1 MKHSSAPVTEARL
14 EAALLQS
21 ASIAASD
28 PRYRPI
34 FDRIECELLDLRE
47 TEPVAR
53 ARIHLRNQSADGTH
67 ARIS

>member
-1 MKHSSAPVTEARL
+1 MKREPVTEARL

-21 ASIAASD
+21 ASIAAAD

-34 FDRIECELLDLRE
+34 FDRLERELLDLRE

-53 ARIHLRNQSADGTH
+53 ARIHLRNPAKDYAH
-67 ARIS
+67 HERPA